1 MRTEIA
7 LKKGGR
13 RRNRSLRS
21 LPAHCHVNSREAKL
35 ISPSVVP
42 SPDPPRT
49 RRFRLTVSSR
59 RYLSDRPTDRQSQ
72 KERRRPQSHSVG
84 WAPFVPS
91 SLPSVPCPNS
101 VPHSR
106 FLVRSFVTSFVR
118 SPDSSLSLSDVRW
131 SHFHRRRR
139 HPYYR
144 TRERERAFRFR
155 SSNYAT
161 CLSVGRVFR
170 RHSHRDNFDF
180 ITDVTTL
187 LTEAVS
193 WLATFMTLPS
203 HVASGGWIARIY
215 YSKLVSIMKY
225 AFFKLR
231 SNFGIRD

>member
-1 MRTEIA
+1 MLSSLAPCSLSCKFAGSEID
-7 LKKGGR
+7 LPVR
-13 RRNRSLRS
+13 RPESRSSSYPSLRTDCVFAS
-21 LPAHCHVNSREAKL
+21 
-35 ISPSVVP
+35 
-42 SPDPPRT
+42 
-49 RRFRLTVSSR
+49 
-59 RYLSDRPTDRQSQ
+59 LSDRPTDRQSQ

-106 FLVRSFVTSFVR
+106 FLVRSLLRSFV
-118 SPDSSLSLSDVRW
+118 PQTLLSLSLRCTMVPLPPPPPPSLL
-131 SHFHRRRR
+131 SH
-139 HPYYR
+139 P
-144 TRERERAFRFR
+144 RERERAFRFR